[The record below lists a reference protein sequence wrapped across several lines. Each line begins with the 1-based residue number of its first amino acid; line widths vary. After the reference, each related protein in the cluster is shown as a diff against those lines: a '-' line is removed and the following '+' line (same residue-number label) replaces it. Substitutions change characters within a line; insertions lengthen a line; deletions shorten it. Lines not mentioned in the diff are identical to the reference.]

1 MNGTRLSLGPWRW
14 RWQPSSDAARH
25 VAPYIFFGRLSQAA
39 PDGSPVLVWRAGQAD
54 YSGFVREELVAV
66 LKINGFEHFKGPWDR
81 RVFVL
86 RNKMKMGWKATEM
99 EDFEQQEESQEYQE
113 WRIFAA
119 CYPFPICQFP
129 TRSCSMSDS
138 ACYRTTQ
145 TQVRNYD
152 VSPKFHTLYI

>member
-1 MNGTRLSLGPWRW
+1 MAAFVRCGTARSALHLLWAAV
-14 RWQPSSDAARH
+14 PSS
-25 VAPYIFFGRLSQAA
+25 PGC
-39 PDGSPVLVWRAGQAD
+39 SPVLVWRAGQAD